1 MQDNKSGYSRR
12 LSDKIV
18 LALKQAVTEDKRDV
32 AEHLMRALE
41 ADLSSMDE
49 ETAFKRQDTSYV
61 EEAYALHGNLKD
73 RG

>member
-1 MQDNKSGYSRR
+1 MLETRPRHSRR

-18 LALKQAVTEDKRDV
+18 MALKQAVTEDKRDV

-61 EEAYALHGNLKD
+61 EEAYALHNDLKARD
-73 RG
+73 

>member
-1 MQDNKSGYSRR
+1 MLDAKPRHSRR

-18 LALKQAVTEDKRDV
+18 MALRQAVTEDKRDV

-61 EEAYALHGNLKD
+61 EEAYALHGGLKARD
-73 RG
+73 

>member
-1 MQDNKSGYSRR
+1 MAEAKTSYTRR

-18 LALKQAVTEDKRDV
+18 VALKQAVAENKRDV

-49 ETAFKRQDTSYV
+49 RTAFQRQDTSYV
-61 EEAYALHGNLKD
+61 EEAYALHKELDRKD
-73 RG
+73 

>member
-1 MQDNKSGYSRR
+1 MPETRMSHSRR

-61 EEAYALHGNLKD
+61 EEAYALHSDLKARD
-73 RG
+73 